1 MNPKRSLRSQIF
13 LGLGAYLLILTTILL
28 WVGNRIHEAAE
39 HQAWGTMLRTELAN
53 HRERQRSDSAYRW
66 EDTRSLALQHAPLGS
81 DALPFNDLS
90 PGLYDDLRFG
100 DQLRAALIEHEG
112 GERWII
118 SVDITQF
125 EELEHDGEIV
135 VLSLTLTAVLALLL
149 ALSWGVNHLVRPL
162 RRLRDDV
169 AKLEPTDLGQRLLI
183 DRYPVSDVSEVAE
196 RFNRFLETNQSLM
209 ERERRFIETSS
220 HELRTPVAAITGA
233 AELALAQSGLPAAA
247 ERHLDRIQQ
256 CAIGM
261 EQLITLLLTLARSP
275 ERVAEL
281 AERVSLEQLIPSVI
295 EDHRYLLE
303 GRMLDLEAGPFAA
316 FELLTPPHILTSV
329 IGNLLRNAIEH
340 SDRGTVRLTLDAKG
354 EVRISDPGHGRSPE
368 EVSALF
374 AQQARDSRRL
384 RSGIGLDLVTR
395 LCQHMGWELR
405 FEKSSGEGTTVVLQL
420 AASRFDGTEA
430 QR

>member
-1 MNPKRSLRSQIF
+1 MSQKSSLRSQIF
-13 LGLGAYLLILTTILL
+13 LGLGAYLVILTTTLL
-28 WVGNRIHEAAE
+28 WVGNTIHEAAE

-53 HRERQRSDSAYRW
+53 HRERQRSDPDYRW
-66 EDTRSLALQHAPLGS
+66 KDTGSLALQHALLGS
-81 DALPFNDLS
+81 DALPFNDLA

-118 SVDITQF
+118 SVDITRF
-125 EELEHDGEIV
+125 ESLERDGEIV
-135 VLSLTLTAVLALLL
+135 VLGLTIAAVLALLL
-149 ALSWGVNHLVRPL
+149 ALGWGVSHLVRPL
-162 RRLRDDV
+162 RRLRDDITQM
-169 AKLEPTDLGQRLLI
+169 EPTDLGQRLQT
-183 DRYPVSDVSEVAE
+183 DRYPLSDVAEVAE
-196 RFNRFLETNQSLM
+196 RFNRFLQTNQALM

-233 AELALAQSGLPAAA
+233 AELALEQPGLPAAA
-247 ERHLDRIQQ
+247 IRHLDRIHQ

-281 AERVSLEQLIPSVI
+281 AERVSLQQLIPGVI

-303 GRMLDLEAGPFAA
+303 GRMLDIQAGPFAA
-316 FELLTPPHILTSV
+316 FELLTPPLIVTSV

-340 SDRGTVRLTLDAKG
+340 SDRGTVRLTLDGNG
-354 EVRISDPGHGRSPE
+354 EVRIVDPGHRRSPE

-384 RSGIGLDLVTR
+384 RSGIGLELVSR
-395 LCQHMGWELR
+395 LCQHMDWELR
-405 FEKSSGEGTTVVLQL
+405 FEKSPDDGTTAILQL
-420 AASRFDGTEA
+420 SASRFRPTPEP
-430 QR
+430 R